1 MELYSILGKVLYI
14 REQAWESLLYVR
26 YRENSKLLVYQYAH
40 DRDRIVLSTTSR
52 EDSLQNID
60 FFERI

>member
-26 YRENSKLLVYQYAH
+26 CGGENACFVIAY
-40 DRDRIVLSTTSR
+40 
-52 EDSLQNID
+52 
-60 FFERI
+60 